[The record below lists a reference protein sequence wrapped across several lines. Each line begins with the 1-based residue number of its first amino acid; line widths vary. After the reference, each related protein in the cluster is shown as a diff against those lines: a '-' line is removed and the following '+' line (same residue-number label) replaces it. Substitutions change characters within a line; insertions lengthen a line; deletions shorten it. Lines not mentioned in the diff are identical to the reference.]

1 MTMTTL
7 EITLTRGLVGKPAT
21 QRRVVEALG
30 LSKYGSSVKHAKTA
44 TITGMVNKVHH
55 LVTVKEHSGTDKE
68 KPAAKKATGKPAKQT
83 AI

>member
-1 MTMTTL
+1 MTTVL

-30 LSKYGSSVKHAKTA
+30 LTKYGSSVKHAKSA
-44 TITGMVNKVHH
+44 TIIGMVKKIHH
-55 LVTVKEHSGTDKE
+55 LVSVKEHSGTDKE
-68 KPAAKKATGKPAKQT
+68 KSAAKKTAGKPAKQT